1 MVIGMTEPTLP
12 RGGGASGG
20 NLDRSGARVTKPSID
35 SKQFVTQIYLNLEE
49 LLKSGLEFLD

>member
-12 RGGGASGG
+12 RGASGG

-49 LLKSGLEFLD
+49 LLKSGLEILD